1 MSTGGPSCP
10 KGMVSLYGKC
20 FGVVK
25 NSYSTAPD
33 DLNCNFESGL
43 ANIVTTAIIENKKV
57 SLLGF

>member
-25 NSYSTAPD
+25 NSYSTTSD

-43 ANIVTTAIIENKKV
+43 TNIVTTAIIENKKV
-57 SLLGF
+57 T